1 MHLARR
7 AATERLAERLRGGGL
22 SVDLTIVERDPSKYG
37 LTQVEWTFIT
47 IATAKLFN
55 ETFDAAKRML
65 LARRAA
71 KKADTGNA
79 GRHLGVTIYGPDGE
93 PLKTWDTRDDE

>member
-1 MHLARR
+1 MQPERR
-7 AATERLAERLRGGGL
+7 AATERLAERLRAGGL
-22 SVDLTIVERDPSKYG
+22 FVDLTIIERDPSKYG

-47 IATAKLFN
+47 IAAAKLFD
-55 ETFDAAKRML
+55 EVFDAAKRML

-71 KKADTGNA
+71 KKDETGSA